1 MITLFLAFP
10 IVGNSAE
17 DLELSY
23 LKTLES
29 PTPEEVKVILT
40 QALKCSKIVSLDDSA
55 VVYDHARFSPLIKIV
70 KDDQKEKKTKE
81 NPDISRLVILT
92 KKWIDCNQMKGGFAP
107 VNVNDVAQTQGILCA
122 YVNIRQNDHDL
133 LVNNHAIDN
142 IEGLRVTDNA
152 DNTVEVNFIAASQ
165 KDIYKW
171 FADHRCPERMIDEA
185 YDKHPTKET
194 DSKEGK
200 KGKKG
205 VRISSNTYKK
215 TDAEDRLKWAVG
227 SKTNETN
234 RMYFLDKEKKKLLIF
249 WNEDDKE
256 ENIHVY
262 QVDEDDTEELSKI
275 WTYKDGRDLF
285 NKIREITE
293 LYVPG
298 HE

>member
-171 FADHRCPERMIDEA
+171 FADHRCPERKIDEA
-185 YDKHPTKET
+185 YKKHVIKEK
-194 DSKEGK
+194 DGREGK
-200 KGKKG
+200 TGKGG
-205 VRISSNTYKK
+205 VKISANTYEK
-215 TDAEDRLKWAVG
+215 DVAEDMLKWAVG
-227 SKTNETN
+227 SKANETN
-234 RMYFLDKEKKKLLIF
+234 RMYFLDKKRKKLLIF
-249 WNEDDKE
+249 WNEDGKKE
-256 ENIHVY
+256 NFHVY
-262 QVDEDDTEELSKI
+262 EVDEDDKKELSKI
-275 WTYKDGRDLF
+275 WTYKDGRELS
-285 NKIREITE
+285 NIIHNIAE